1 MSPKLICVS
10 VVSGFACQAIDGEIL
25 SGEEEAF
32 VCDTPGKLLGAPVP
46 NREGLVRRC
55 DAII

>member
-1 MSPKLICVS
+1 MPPKLICANVVS
-10 VVSGFACQAIDGEIL
+10 VYACQATDDEIL

-32 VCDTPGKLLGAPVP
+32 ICDTPGKLLGAPVP
-46 NREGLVRRC
+46 NMEGLVRRC